1 MKIQM
6 AMVLILMM
14 KTMMVVM
21 MMTKCVGSKTGRRGW
36 GRVVLCWTCLTK
48 TGATALLLYA
58 EAGDDHHDDND
69 DGGGDGSSAMTT
81 WIA

>member
-1 MKIQM
+1 M
-6 AMVLILMM
+6 
-14 KTMMVVM
+14 
-21 MMTKCVGSKTGRRGW
+21 GSKTGRRGW

-58 EAGDDHHDDND
+58 EDDDND
-69 DGGGDGSSAMTT
+69 DGVGDDDNDDGGGDDDNYDGGGDGSSAMTT